1 MSEILKPPIM
11 VSYGAGTN
19 STAMLVEMVRRGER
33 VDLITFADTG
43 GERPETYAYVEMF
56 SAWLVERG
64 MPNIVTVKKG
74 GREETLEENCLRMNM
89 LPSVAYGF
97 KSCSQKYKIEPQE
110 KFANNHSLTLAAWAN
125 GLKVVKCIGYDAGEP
140 HRAKLF
146 EDKKYQW
153 RYPLLEWDMGREEC
167 IESIRSAGLPL
178 PGKSSCFFCPNAKPP
193 EILSLPADLQ
203 NRAIAME
210 RNAELTNIKG
220 LGRRWRWEDLIAS
233 DRQQMDMFSQSA
245 DMPCGCY
252 DGDAA

>member
-1 MSEILKPPIM
+1 MPEIFKSPIM
-11 VSYGAGTN
+11 VSYGGGTN
-19 STAMLVEMVRRGER
+19 STSMLVEMVRRGEH

-43 GERPETYAYVEMF
+43 GESQKIYDYIKLF
-56 SAWLVERG
+56 SAWLEEKG
-64 MPNIVTVKKG
+64 FPPIITVKKG
-74 GREETLEENCLRMNM
+74 GRVETLEENCLRMNM

-97 KSCSQKYKIEPQE
+97 KSCSQKFKIEPQE
-110 KFANNHSLTLAAWAN
+110 KFANNHPLTLAAWKA
-125 GLKVVKCIGYDAGEP
+125 GLKVIKCIGYDAGEP
-140 HRAKLF
+140 HRAKFF

-167 IESIRSAGLPL
+167 VESILAAGLPL
-178 PGKSSCFFCPNAKPP
+178 PGKSSCFFCPNSKVP
-193 EILSLPADLQ
+193 EILALPADLQ

-233 DRQQMDMFSQSA
+233 DRQQMDMFSQAA